1 MFHPNL
7 QRVFD
12 MFNITDSTFRSF
24 MLHAFEAGVK
34 SSEGRSNQV
43 AALFQPAMNDLV
55 VEFWPDVDYS
65 DSGEVTLTAQEVDTL
80 KSLLRENVTNIQN
93 SRSVLRGVETIWY
106 EMSTPDTPEGAQAFK
121 NLNRVRTMHKKLLNS
136 EKRLN
141 TIIRKLK
148 YKH

>member
-12 MFNITDSTFRSF
+12 MFNITDGAFRSF

-43 AALFQPAMNDLV
+43 AALFQPASTGFA
-55 VEFWPDVDYS
+55 VEFWPNLDYS
-65 DSGEVTLTAQEVDTL
+65 DNGEVTLTPQEVDTL

-121 NLNRVRTMHKKLLNS
+121 NLNKVRTMHKKLLNS

-141 TIIRKLK
+141 AIIRKLK
-148 YKH
+148 YKQ

>member
-24 MLHAFEAGVK
+24 MLHAFEAGVNA
-34 SSEGRSNQV
+34 SEGRSNQV
-43 AALFQPAMNDLV
+43 AALFQPTMSDFA

-65 DSGEVTLTAQEVDTL
+65 DNGEVTLTAQEVDTL

-93 SRSVLRGVETIWY
+93 SRSMLRGVETIWY
-106 EMSTPDTPEGAQAFK
+106 EMSTPDTPEGTQAFK

-141 TIIRKLK
+141 AIIRKLK
-148 YKH
+148 YKQ

>member
-12 MFNITDSTFRSF
+12 MFSITDSTFRSF

-43 AALFQPAMNDLV
+43 AALFQPTPRDFSV
-55 VEFWPDVDYS
+55 GFWPDVDYS
-65 DSGEVTLTAQEVDTL
+65 DNGEVTLTAQEVDTL
-80 KSLLRENVTNIQN
+80 KSLLRDNVTNIQD
-93 SRSVLRGVETIWY
+93 SRSVLRGVEAIWY

-141 TIIRKLK
+141 AIIRKLK
-148 YKH
+148 YKQ